1 MKRDSTIW
9 WGYTTKKQ
17 ASNKLQTT
25 TMSQSNHA
33 SQGYHL
39 AQPAWYL
46 VRQFAGIYG
55 VKMNYRAVKRLNR
68 DVISHA
74 YFDVA
79 KLPAITRT
87 VTYNNR
93 GQPEKLSPIK
103 SKDWIA
109 MILKRAAMGYSNRQF
124 YESLAST
131 MHPPPVKCPCGA
143 MVCSTEKGTRKH
155 RSTKA
160 HINGML
166 ALDNWTGGHH
176 CVILPRK
183 VNEGELK
190 YRNPL
195 GVPGSVGSWT
205 SGIPFDISLYIG
217 GKIKD
222 LQVDHTVSPPV
233 VTWVKTHYTYD
244 SIMNDLKADGGVRLN
259 GQDVYGPFDTRKQTV
274 TTVQHPSQEQFNKM
288 REIAMGLNV

>member
-1 MKRDSTIW
+1 
-9 WGYTTKKQ
+9 
-17 ASNKLQTT
+17 
-25 TMSQSNHA
+25 MSQSNHA
-33 SQGYHL
+33 SQGYYL

-55 VKMNYRAVKRLNR
+55 VKMNYKAVKKLNR
-68 DVISHA
+68 DVISRA

-109 MILKRAAMGYSNRQF
+109 MILKRAAIGYNNRQF

-160 HINGML
+160 HINAML

-183 VNEGELK
+183 VQEGELK
-190 YRNPL
+190 YRNPV

-205 SGIPFDISLYIG
+205 TGIPYDISPYIG

-233 VTWVKTHYTYD
+233 VTWVKTHHTYD
-244 SIMNDLKADGGVRLN
+244 SIMNDLKADGGVRRN
-259 GQDVYGPFDTRKQTV
+259 GQDVYGPFDTRKQSV
-274 TTVQHPSQEQFNKM
+274 TTIQHPSQEQFNKM
-288 REIAMGLNV
+288 REIAAGLLNA

>member
-9 WGYTTKKQ
+9 WGYTTNKQ

-25 TMSQSNHA
+25 TMSQSYHA
-33 SQGYHL
+33 SQGYYL

-103 SKDWIA
+103 SKDWIG

-166 ALDNWTGGHH
+166 ALDNWTGGRH
-176 CVILPRK
+176 CVTINK
-183 VNEGELK
+183 KDKDGEIK
-190 YRNPL
+190 SL
-195 GVPGSVGSWT
+195 GLWDD
-205 SGIPFDISLYIG
+205 FEMDISHYIG
-217 GKIKD
+217 GSFQDI
-222 LQVDHTVSPPV
+222 QGDHSVSPPIITMV
-233 VTWVKTHYTYD
+233 LKRHTYD
-244 SIMNDLKADGGVRLN
+244 SIINELKATRGVIRN
-259 GQDVYGPFDTRKQTV
+259 GLDVYGPFNTRKDTFTHVRQPT
-274 TTVQHPSQEQFNKM
+274 QEQLSNLIELAS
-288 REIAMGLNV
+288 RQLSNRG

>member
-1 MKRDSTIW
+1 MWSY
-9 WGYTTKKQ
+9 GEGAQPTTSK
-17 ASNKLQTT
+17 QTT
-25 TMSQSNHA
+25 TMSQSTQA
-33 SQGYHL
+33 SQGYYL

-109 MILKRAAMGYSNRQF
+109 MILKRAAMGYNNRQF
-124 YESLAST
+124 YESLANT

-143 MVCSTEKGTRKH
+143 MVCSTVNGTRKH

-166 ALDNWTGGHH
+166 ALDNWTGGRH
-176 CVILPRK
+176 CVTIPKKDKDGEIKSAGLW
-183 VNEGELK
+183 EGFEM
-190 YRNPL
+190 
-195 GVPGSVGSWT
+195 
-205 SGIPFDISLYIG
+205 DISHYIG
-217 GKIKD
+217 GSFEDI
-222 LQVDHTVSPPV
+222 QGDHSVSPPIITMV
-233 VTWVKTHYTYD
+233 LKRHTYD
-244 SIMNDLKADGGVRLN
+244 SIINELKAKRGVIRN
-259 GQDVYGPFDTRKQTV
+259 GLDVYGPFNTRKDTFTRV
-274 TTVQHPSQEQFNKM
+274 SRPTQEQLSNLIQLASTQISN
-288 REIAMGLNV
+288 RG

>member
-1 MKRDSTIW
+1 
-9 WGYTTKKQ
+9 
-17 ASNKLQTT
+17 
-25 TMSQSNHA
+25 MSQSTHA
-33 SQGYHL
+33 SQGYYL

-55 VKMNYRAVKRLNR
+55 VKMNYKAVKKLNR

-79 KLPAITRT
+79 KLPAITLT
-87 VTYNNR
+87 ITYNSR

-109 MILKRAAMGYSNRQF
+109 MILKRAAIGYNNRQF

-131 MHPPPVKCPCGA
+131 LHPPPVKCPCGA

-166 ALDNWTGGHH
+166 VLDNWTGGRH
-176 CVILPRK
+176 CVTIPK
-183 VNEGELK
+183 KDKDGEIKGWK
-190 YRNPL
+190 YRH
-195 GVPGSVGSWT
+195 GRDWWEG
-205 SGIPFDISLYIG
+205 FEMDISQYIG
-217 GKIKD
+217 GSIEEIHT
-222 LQVDHTVSPPV
+222 DHSVYPPIITTV
-233 VTWVKTHYTYD
+233 VKRHTYD
-244 SIMNDLKADGGVRLN
+244 SVINQFKAKRGVMRN
-259 GQDVYGPFDTRKQTV
+259 GRDVYGPFDTRKQTV

-288 REIAMGLNV
+288 REIATGLLNV

>member
-1 MKRDSTIW
+1 
-9 WGYTTKKQ
+9 
-17 ASNKLQTT
+17 
-25 TMSQSNHA
+25 MSQSTQA
-33 SQGYHL
+33 SQGYYL

-55 VKMNYRAVKRLNR
+55 VKMNYKAVKKLNR
-68 DVISHA
+68 DVISRA

-109 MILKRAAMGYSNRQF
+109 MILKRAAIGYNNRQF

-143 MVCSTEKGTRKH
+143 MVCSTEKGERKH

-183 VNEGELK
+183 VKEGELK

-205 SGIPFDISLYIG
+205 SGIPFDISPYIG
-217 GKIKD
+217 GKFKD
-222 LQVDHTVSPPV
+222 LQVDYTVSPPV

-244 SIMNDLKADGGVRLN
+244 TIMNDLKADGGVRSN
-259 GQDVYGPFDTRKQTV
+259 GQDVYGPYDTRKQTV
-274 TTVQHPSQEQFNKM
+274 TTVQHPSQEQFNRM
-288 REIAMGLNV
+288 REIAAGLLNV